1 MRTSQTI
8 SITTWI
14 VVGVVLAAQPAFA
27 QGYPARTVRLVVPSS
42 PGGGPDFA
50 ARLIA
55 PPLSERLGQ
64 QVVVDNRPGANG
76 IIGGDMV
83 AKSRPDGQTLL
94 ITTSTFAITPAI
106 YPKMPYD
113 SVRDFAPIAQMAS
126 LPMLLVVHPSLPAK
140 SVKELVTLAQGR
152 PGEITFASPGN
163 GSSNHLNMELFLGMA
178 GARMLHVPY
187 KGPGPGI
194 IDLMAGRMSAM
205 MLGSAPALPHIRS
218 GKLRALGVTTTRR
231 AAVLPDV
238 PTLAEA
244 GVPGYEAVQWWGLLV
259 SAGTAREILARM
271 HKDVVAV
278 LLTQDIKERFA
289 KEGAEVVAGLPEEF
303 AALIRAEMEKWA
315 TVVKSAGIQPD

>member
-1 MRTSQTI
+1 M
-8 SITTWI
+8 SIATWI
-14 VVGVVLAAQPAFA
+14 VVGVVLAAQPASA
-27 QGYPARTVRLVVPSS
+27 QGYPARAVRLVVPSS
-42 PGGGPDFA
+42 PGSGPDFA

-64 QVVVDNRPGANG
+64 QVVVDNRAGAATM
-76 IIGGDMV
+76 IGSDMV

-94 ITTSTFAITPAI
+94 ITTSTFAINPAI
-106 YPKMPYD
+106 YHKMPYD
-113 SVRDFAPIAQMAS
+113 SLRDFAPIAQMAS

-140 SVKELVTLAQGR
+140 SVKELVALARGR

-194 IDLMAGRMSAM
+194 IDLMAGRVSAM

-218 GKLRALGVTTTRR
+218 GKLRSLGVTTTRR
-231 AAVLPDV
+231 TAVLPDV

-244 GVPGYEAVQWWGLLV
+244 GVPGYDAVQWWGLLV
-259 SAGTAREILARM
+259 SAGTAREVVARL

-278 LLTQDIKERFA
+278 LWTQDIKERFA

-303 AALIRAEMEKWA
+303 AGHIRAEMEKWA
-315 TVVKSAGIQPD
+315 KVVKSAGIQPD

>member
-1 MRTSQTI
+1 MRAFRGVTVATLIMAGVAVAAAPASSQNYLTR
-8 SITTWI
+8 
-14 VVGVVLAAQPAFA
+14 A
-27 QGYPARTVRLVVPSS
+27 VRLVVPSS
-42 PGGGPDFA
+42 PGSGPDFA

-64 QVVVDNRPGANG
+64 QVVVDNRAGAATM
-76 IIGGDMV
+76 IGSDMV

-94 ITTSTFAITPAI
+94 ITTSTFAINPAI
-106 YPKMPYD
+106 YQKMPYD
-113 SVRDFAPIAQMAS
+113 SLRDFAPIAQMAS

-140 SVKELVTLAQGR
+140 SVKELVALARGR

-163 GSSNHLNMELFLGMA
+163 GSSNHLNMELFLEMA

-194 IDLMAGRMSAM
+194 IDLMAGRISAM

-218 GKLRALGVTTTRR
+218 GKLRALGVTTARR

-259 SAGTAREILARM
+259 SAGTATEIVARL

-289 KEGAEVVAGLPEEF
+289 KEGTEIVASSPEDF
-303 AALIRAEMEKWA
+303 AAHIRAEMAKWA
-315 TVVKSAGIQPD
+315 RVVKSAGIQPE